1 MMGKRVSWILLFL
14 ALSVSARAEG
24 PAEIVEESG
33 IQGGLVVVIGVDDA
47 DTLAAYRA
55 NNSYLVHG
63 LDTSPAKV
71 AAVREQLVER
81 GLYGKVSV
89 DVFDGKTLPYIDRLV
104 NLVVSGVGCPV
115 SGEEIERVLAPRGV
129 ALIGGKKSVKP
140 VPPDIDDWG
149 HFLYDPA
156 AKNASRD
163 TVAYFPE
170 HLQWEAGPLHD
181 RHHDT
186 VQGIEAIVSCN
197 GRLFYIVDDAPPSV
211 SDALPDQWRLVAR
224 DAFSGVLLWK
234 RDMGEFGWKAWAE
247 KALIG
252 RFNNPKDMQ
261 RRVVAVGDQVY
272 ATLAYNAPVSE
283 LDAATGRVLKT
294 YQGTEATS
302 EIVHVD
308 GKLILG
314 IRQDGLGV
322 MAVQPDDGKILWQ
335 YDADDGASLL
345 SRQNL
350 FLCAGGGGVY
360 FFAGDGITGI
370 DTGSGKK
377 VWHNSLAATAAGNKQ
392 GRPKAKGKGKR
403 VGGRS
408 GYPSLLYHDGAVVVL
423 KSTGE
428 ITALSA
434 KAGDRLWQSKQGSLT
449 YGTRGALFVAQNL
462 VWSYGADLRSAPKLV
477 GLDPKTGKVVR
488 TIDCSGV
495 KNAVVGHMRCYPAKA
510 TEKTFWTTI
519 GGKPQQ
525 VVHLDTG
532 ENCSMAWLRAGC
544 RIGIVPANGLLYMTP
559 HPCGCHAE
567 IMLNGLF
574 AMGPAR
580 GEGEPAASPGTRLVK
595 GPAYNLVSSPT
606 SRLRDLTPDCWPMH
620 RYSGSRLASTKTTV
634 PAVLREAWKTDLGG
648 PLTQPVVADGKVFV
662 ASDGNCTVH
671 ALNADTGG
679 KLWSFTAGGRV
690 DSSPTC
696 HDSTVLF
703 GSADGWVY
711 CVTAVDGTLVWKFRA
726 APVDRR
732 MVSFGRI
739 ESLWPVH
746 GSVLIK
752 DGRAIVAAGRTS
764 WLDGGI
770 HLYALDPVTG
780 RVLATGNDNVMGTK
794 LPTNPSPGMLSD
806 LLVSHGEHI
815 YMRTSQIQLTPSGFH
830 VVRDTTPQKGGPGT
844 PVTSMAYKNVLTAS
858 DGMLE
863 PTWNHREGF
872 LMNRVRGQAMVCDGD
887 NIYHVQIFA
896 HWRHSA
902 PFEPGHGNVSLA
914 AKTVDGTAQKWS
926 TKMPIRVTSLVAAG
940 DLLFAAGPVDM
951 VDPKDRWGGYEGR
964 KGAKLVVCS
973 KADGK
978 PQATL
983 DLPTV
988 PAYDGISAAG
998 SSLYVAFADGSV
1010 RRFAGK

>member
-1 MMGKRVSWILLFL
+1 MKKRVSCVWMFL
-14 ALSVSARAEG
+14 ALSVSARAED
-24 PAEIVEESG
+24 PAEIVETSG
-33 IQGGLVVVIGVDDA
+33 VRGGLVVVIGVDDG
-47 DTLAAYRA
+47 DTLGAYRA
-55 NNSYLVHG
+55 NDSYLVHG
-63 LDTSPAKV
+63 LDTNPAKV
-71 AAVREQLVER
+71 AAVREQLIEK

-104 NLVVSGVGCPV
+104 NLVVSGAGCPV
-115 SGEEIERVLAPRGV
+115 SGEEVERVLAPRGV
-129 ALIGGKKSVKP
+129 ALIEGKRSVQP
-140 VPPDIDDWG
+140 VPSDIDDWG
-149 HFLYDPA
+149 HFLYDSA
-156 AKNASRD
+156 AKNSSRD
-163 TVAYFPE
+163 RVAYFPE

-186 VQGIEAIVSCN
+186 VQGIETIVSCK

-211 SDALPDQWRLVAR
+211 SEALPERWRLVAR

-261 RRVVAVGDQVY
+261 RRVVAVGDRVY
-272 ATLAYNAPVSE
+272 ATLAYNSPVSE
-283 LDAATGRVLKT
+283 IDAVTGKVLKT
-294 YQGTEATS
+294 YKGTEATS
-302 EIVHVD
+302 EILHVD

-314 IRQDGLGV
+314 IRQGGAGV
-322 MAVQPDDGKILWQ
+322 MAVRADDGNILWQ
-335 YDADDGASLL
+335 YDADDGASSL

-370 DTGSGKK
+370 DAGSGKRL
-377 VWHNSLAATAAGNKQ
+377 WHNSLQAAA
-392 GRPKAKGKGKR
+392 AKGKGKLS
-403 VGGRS
+403 VGRYA
-408 GYPSLLYHDGAVVVL
+408 YPSLLYHDGAVVVL

-428 ITALSA
+428 ITAFSA
-434 KAGDRLWQSKQGSLT
+434 RAGDRLWQSKQGSLT
-449 YGTRGALFVAQNL
+449 YGTRGALFVAQDL
-462 VWSYGADLRSAPKLV
+462 IWSYGADLRSAPELV
-477 GLDPKTGKVVR
+477 GLDPKTGEVVR
-488 TIDCSGV
+488 TIDCAGV

-567 IMLNGLF
+567 IMLNGLL

-580 GEGEPAASPGTRLVK
+580 TDGVMAASPSERLVK
-595 GPAYNLVSSPT
+595 GPAYKQVSSPT
-606 SRLRDLTPDCWPMH
+606 SRPRDLASDCWPMH
-620 RYSGSRLASTKTTV
+620 RCSGSRLASTKTTV
-634 PAVLREAWKTDLGG
+634 SATLREAWKADLGG
-648 PLTQPVVADGKVFV
+648 MLTQPVVADGKVFV
-662 ASDGNCTVH
+662 ASTGNCTMH
-671 ALNADTGG
+671 ALKADTGD
-679 KLWSFTAGGRV
+679 KLWSFTAGGRI
-690 DSSPTC
+690 DSSPTY
-696 HDSTVLF
+696 HDGAVLF

-711 CVTAVDGTLVWKFRA
+711 CLTAVDGTLVWKFRA

-746 GSVLIK
+746 GSVLMRN
-752 DGRAIVAAGRTS
+752 GEAIVAAGRTS

-806 LLVSHGEHI
+806 LLVTHGEHI
-815 YMRTSQIQLTPSGFH
+815 YMRTSQIQRTPSGFH
-830 VVRDTTPQKGGPGT
+830 VVRDTTAQKGGPGT
-844 PVTSMAYKNVLTAS
+844 PVTSMDYRDVLMAS

-872 LMNRVRGQAMVCDGD
+872 LLNGVRGQAMACDGD

-896 HWRHSA
+896 SWGHSA
-902 PFEPGHGNVSLA
+902 PFEPGQGNVSL
-914 AKTVDGTAQKWS
+914 TARSVAGNDKKWS
-926 TKMPIRVTSLVAAG
+926 TPMPIRVTSLVAAG
-940 DLLFAAGPVDM
+940 DLLFAAGPADTVDA
-951 VDPKDRWGGYEGR
+951 KDLWGGYEGR

-978 PQATL
+978 TQVTL
-983 DLPTV
+983 DLPSV
-988 PAYDGISAAG
+988 PAYDAMSAAHG
-998 SSLYVAFADGSV
+998 SLYVAFADGSV